1 MGPSQSSGDRKRR
14 VVTGWPCALCG
25 TREPLYSLKLEK
37 MSRRPPMRWKTG
49 WRGGESRRQEEKA
62 GVDTHS
68 TAWGVSPGPLRPGP
82 CVAWTGS
89 LLGCQDG
96 EGLVD
101 LHHGDDEE
109 AAGQQEGRPEEIE
122 EEGLGPVEAL
132 VQDAGLIRPRCR
144 EAVENSEL
152 VEPVSD
158 FLHVGPGR
166 RVVA

>member
-1 MGPSQSSGDRKRR
+1 MEDRVEGR
-14 VVTGWPCALCG
+14 VESEAGG
-25 TREPLYSLKLEK
+25 E
-37 MSRRPPMRWKTG
+37 G
-49 WRGGESRRQEEKA
+49 RGGHTQ
-62 GVDTHS
+62 HS
-68 TAWGVSPGPLRPGP
+68 LGGLPGAPAAQP

-132 VQDAGLIRPRCR
+132 VQDAGLIRPRRR
-144 EAVENSEL
+144 EAVENPEL